1 GHACEISVHWRL
13 TEAINDEIARGEA
26 GVEGRLASIPGVAP
40 ACTAC
45 GLIGGGH
52 APGCASTDAAVLGLV
67 ERLDEITGAGRRN
80 AQVIIA
86 ELGTDM
92 PVFPTAGHA
101 AAWARLTP
109 RTLPA

>member
-1 GHACEISVHWRL
+1 M
-13 TEAINDEIARGEA
+13 
-26 GVEGRLASIPGVAP
+26 AP

-52 APGCASTDAAVLGLV
+52 APGCASDGEPVRALA
-67 ERLDEITGAGRRN
+67 ERLGEITGVGPRN

-92 PVFPTAGHA
+92 EVFRPPGG
-101 AAWARLTP
+101 P
-109 RTLPA
+109 SPGPG